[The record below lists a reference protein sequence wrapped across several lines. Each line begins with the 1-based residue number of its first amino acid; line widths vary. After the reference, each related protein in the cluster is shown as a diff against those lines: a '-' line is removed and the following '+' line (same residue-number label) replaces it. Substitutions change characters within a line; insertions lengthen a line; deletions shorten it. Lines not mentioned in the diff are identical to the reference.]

1 MNKMCHESCGSSK
14 EVTPRPDPDDPANPL
29 GPSSM
34 LKPLGLKLDF
44 QGVQGT
50 DFMWEGNDIEV
61 VFREKVELLRFWI
74 WKLQTSVAMIAMQ
87 QCDSRIRLS
96 LEKG

>member
-14 EVTPRPDPDDPANPL
+14 EVKPRPDPDDPANPL

-50 DFMWEGNDIEV
+50 DFTWEGNDTLRSC
-61 VFREKVELLRFWI
+61 FAKKLNCFDFGSNGNYKLL
-74 WKLQTSVAMIAMQ
+74 LQCNATP
-87 QCDSRIRLS
+87 RIRLS
-96 LEKG
+96 LERER